1 VAVSLL
7 ELRRVRKHRT
17 RGSRR
22 VEVLRD
28 VSLEIDAGE
37 FVAVWGS
44 RRSGRSTLLA
54 VAAGVE
60 PPDSGLVLVEGKDL
74 SAHGARMLGEGVGY
88 CTHGVNIASRRRVMD
103 NVCAGLLARGVAAP
117 TAYARA
123 HEVLERVGVEG
134 FSGLVMGDLD
144 VAEEVRVAMAC
155 ALVHGPR
162 VLVIDEP
169 TKGVDLLER
178 DEIVLLLRS
187 LADEGIAVLVSDGD
201 GSGLADADRALMLA
215 NGELR
220 GRRSPGVGGTVVP
233 LRRAGNSSA
242 L

>member
-1 VAVSLL
+1 LL
-7 ELRRVRKHRT
+7 ELTHVRKHRA

-37 FVAVWGS
+37 LVAVWGL
-44 RRSGRSTLLA
+44 RRSGRSALLA

-60 PPDSGLVLVEGKDL
+60 PPDSGLVLFEGKDL
-74 SAHGARMLGEGVGY
+74 GASDATMLGAGVGY
-88 CTHGVNIASRRRVMD
+88 CAPGANLAGRRRVVD
-103 NVCAGLLARGVAAP
+103 HVRAGLLVRGVAEP

-123 HEVLERVGVEG
+123 HEVLDRVGVEG
-134 FSGLVMGDLD
+134 LSGLVMGDLD
-144 VAEEVRVAMAC
+144 AAEAVRIAIAC

-178 DEIVLLLRS
+178 DKVVLLLRS

-201 GSGLADADRALMLA
+201 GSGLSDADRALTLA
-215 NGELR
+215 EGELR
-220 GRRSPGVGGTVVP
+220 GRRSPEVGGTVLP
-233 LRRAGNSSA
+233 LRRAGSA